1 MGMSYVGSVCC
12 IFIYYMIKY
21 YIVQIYENIFVG
33 VQIIFFMKVIGFGFD
48 ILLGVMFFLLVIDY
62 MVYIFNVGNVIF
74 GSWILF

>member
-1 MGMSYVGSVCC
+1 MGMNYVGSVCC
-12 IFIYYMIKY
+12 IIIYYMIKY

-62 MVYIFNVGNVIF
+62 MVYIFYVGNVIF

>member
-1 MGMSYVGSVCC
+1 
-12 IFIYYMIKY
+12 
-21 YIVQIYENIFVG
+21 
-33 VQIIFFMKVIGFGFD
+33 MKVIGFGFD

>member
-12 IFIYYMIKY
+12 IIIYYMIKY
-21 YIVQIYENIFVG
+21 YIVKIYENIFVG

-48 ILLGVMFFLLVIDY
+48 ILLGVMFFLFVIDY